1 MKRQKGLTLLEVL
14 ISVLIL
20 SVGILGVAG
29 LQLHSLRSSTEADVR
44 SQARLHVRDMI
55 ERVRMMPEQRE
66 SFRVSPSNCAKGNL
80 PGGSGFGANEL
91 NAWCR
96 AVARGLPGG
105 RGEIDVSGS
114 DVRVRVSWLE
124 REAPDS
130 QKFSQNERER
140 SDYGLSA
147 TVLENNP

>member
-1 MKRQKGLTLLEVL
+1 MTRQRGLTLLEVL
-14 ISVLIL
+14 ISVLLL

-29 LQLHSLRSSTEADVR
+29 LQLHSLQSSTEADVR

-66 SFRVSPSNCAKGNL
+66 AFRVQASSCASDSL
-80 PGGSGFGANEL
+80 PGGSGFVANEL
-91 NAWCR
+91 NNWCR

-105 RGEIDVSGS
+105 RGEISVSGS
-114 DVRVRVSWLE
+114 DIRVRVSWLE

-130 QKFSQNERER
+130 QDFSQDERKRAE
-140 SDYGLSA
+140 YALSA
-147 TVLENNP
+147 TVRENE